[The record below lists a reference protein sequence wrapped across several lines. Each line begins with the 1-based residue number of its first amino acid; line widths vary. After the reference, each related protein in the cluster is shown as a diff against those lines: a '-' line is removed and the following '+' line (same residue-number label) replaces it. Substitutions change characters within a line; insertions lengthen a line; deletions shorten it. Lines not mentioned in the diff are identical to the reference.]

1 MPFDFPAS
9 PANGQV
15 YTSAG
20 KTYVWNGGAWD
31 PQISGGGGAGVTDGD
46 KGDVVVSGAGASWMF
61 DTSVVTPAAKTVLD
75 DASTSAMLTT
85 LGAAPVSHTHT
96 TAQVTGLDTALAGKV
111 AKAGDTMTGGLAA
124 PSYLATGSIGMGFT
138 ANSMGFDV
146 TGGSTPRLMA
156 FGPNASTKATM
167 QFDLFSS
174 DASQH
179 VVPLAFDV
187 AGNATVAGGVK
198 ATAFQCRTG
207 LTGTFGS
214 NVFNINWTGAGAD
227 LWIDNTNLGRVWT
240 TSTFDPAAYL
250 LRTGGTMTGGLTLNY
265 ANPII
270 VLAKTASAQTNS
282 IYGQTGGSIRWGLQL
297 GDATAESGGNVG
309 SEFAIH
315 RYSDAAGYLGTP
327 FTMSRATGAATFNA
341 PLTVAAAA
349 VIGGGLTVQGAQYI
363 TSGQLFMQY
372 YGGYADQSVIYM
384 NAANTKYLY
393 QNGTAFSFNGT
404 PVNPASGLFVG
415 RASAIVNFTGV
426 NGFSLYTD
434 GTIWSE
440 HSSCNGYI
448 NHIGANGPILYFYQN
463 QAHVGTIQC
472 KDNVETQYLTF
483 SDARFKEDL
492 QTFDAG
498 RIIDQTEVYN
508 FHWKDKAA
516 DVRSYGVLA
525 QQAAEVYPAATCYD
539 EKEDFWGIDYSKYV
553 PVLLQELK
561 ALRQRVAELE
571 GKAEIG
577 TTPARKGKH

>member
-9 PANGQV
+9 PALNQV

-20 KTYVWNGGAWD
+20 KSYFWNGVAWD
-31 PQISGGGGAGVTDGD
+31 PAGVAGGPVIPDGD
-46 KGDVVVSGAGASWMF
+46 KGDIVVSSGGLTWML
-61 DTSVVTPAAKTVLD
+61 DSAVVTPAAKTVLD
-75 DASTSAMLTT
+75 DASVAAMRTT
-85 LGAAPVSHTHT
+85 LGA
-96 TAQVTGLDTALAGKV
+96 V

-146 TGGSTPRLMA
+146 TGGSIPRLMA

-297 GDATAESGGNVG
+297 GDAAAESGGNVG
-309 SEFAIH
+309 SDFAIH

-341 PLTVAAAA
+341 PLTVAAAT
-349 VIGGGLTVQGAQYI
+349 VIGGVTTCQGALYV
-363 TSGQLFMQY
+363 TSGQMFMQY
-372 YGGYADQSVIYM
+372 YAGYADQSVIYM

-404 PVNPASGLFVG
+404 PVNPASGLFIG
-415 RASAIVNFTGV
+415 RASAIANFTGV
-426 NGFSLYTD
+426 GGFSVNTD
-434 GTIWSE
+434 GSMWSE
-440 HSSCNGYI
+440 HASCNGYI
-448 NHIGANGPILYFYQN
+448 NKIGANGPLLYFYQN

-577 TTPARKGKH
+577 TTPARKGKR